1 MAKETNSKLTTDDG
15 LAWWQ
20 GLDRYCWVV
29 LVIAALGWLFDMMD
43 QQLFN
48 LVRVQSLRDLLK
60 TVDPD
65 PAVLDGHVQQVGGYS
80 TAIVLIGWSV
90 GGFFFGVLGDK
101 IGRTR
106 TMIFTILVY
115 AGFTGLTGMA
125 HTWQQYAIC
134 RFLTALGVGGEWAA
148 GAAIVAE
155 VFPQRSRTMALGVLQ
170 SLSTVGNMMAAVITY
185 TIAFIPTSN
194 WRWVYFIGTVPALLV
209 LWIRRSVKEPEYWKH
224 AREEAG
230 GGKDLGSIKELVI
243 NPELRRNTIAGLLLG
258 IAGIGALWGVSF
270 FGTDLLIGT
279 LHGKPAAEIDKL
291 KSIEFFVRQT
301 GALLGAIAF
310 AVVCNRHSR
319 KAAFHLWFALAWIS
333 VLAYFGI
340 VSRFSGD
347 AAFKV
352 ALVLGFIMGFGTLGP
367 LTGYT
372 IYFPELFPTR
382 LRTTG
387 CGICYNGGRIIAA
400 IAPWLFGSMAKRYGL
415 PIAATIVSSVYILGF
430 IGTAVG
436 PETRGKPLPE

>member
-1 MAKETNSKLTTDDG
+1 MGHDNGIRRADVGE

-29 LVIAALGWLFDMMD
+29 LAIAALGWLFDMMD

-48 LVRVQSLRDLLK
+48 LVRVQSLKDLLSAAY
-60 TVDPD
+60 PD
-65 PAVLDGHVQQVGGYS
+65 PRVLDGHVRQIGGYI
-80 TAIVLIGWSV
+80 TAIFLVGWSV
-90 GGFFFGVLGDK
+90 GGFIFGVLGDK

-106 TMIFTILVY
+106 TMILTILMY
-115 AGFTGLTGMA
+115 AGFTGLTGLA
-125 HTWQQYAIC
+125 QTWQQYAAC

-155 VFPQRSRTMALGVLQ
+155 VFPSRSRTMALGVLQ

-185 TIAFIPTSN
+185 TIAFIPSSD
-194 WRWVYFIGTVPALLV
+194 WRWVYFIGIVPALLV
-209 LWIRRSVKEPEYWKH
+209 LWIYRSVKEPECWKH
-224 AREEAG
+224 AKEASG
-230 GGKDLGSIKELVI
+230 GTKELGSIRELLVD
-243 NPELRRNTIAGLLLG
+243 PELRRNMASGLLLG

-270 FGTDLLIGT
+270 FGTDLLIGA
-279 LHGKPAAEIDKL
+279 LKGKSAAEIDKL
-291 KSIEFFVRQT
+291 KSIEFFVRQF
-301 GALLGAIAF
+301 GALVGAMSF
-310 AVVCNRHSR
+310 ATVCNRHSR
-319 KAAFHLWFALAWIS
+319 KAAFHLWFALAWVS

-347 AAFKV
+347 AAFRV

-387 CGICYNGGRIIAA
+387 CGICYNGGRIVAA
-400 IAPWLFGSMAKRYGL
+400 IAPWLFGSLAKRYSL
-415 PIAATIVSSVYILGF
+415 PVAAAIVSTVYLLGF
-430 IGTAVG
+430 LGTAIG
-436 PETRGKPLPE
+436 PETKGKPLPD

>member
-1 MAKETNSKLTTDDG
+1 MNRETGSKLPAEG
-15 LAWWQ
+15 EQAWWQ

-48 LVRVQSLRDLLK
+48 LVRVQSLRELLK
-60 TVDPD
+60 TVYPD
-65 PAVLDGHVQQVGGYS
+65 PALLDGHVRQIGGYI
-80 TAIVLIGWSV
+80 TAIFLLGWSV

-106 TMIFTILVY
+106 TMILTILVY
-115 AGFTGLTGMA
+115 AGFTGLTGLA
-125 HTWQQYAIC
+125 QTWQQYAVC

-185 TIAFIPTSN
+185 TIAFIPAAN
-194 WRWVYFIGTVPALLV
+194 WRWVYFVGTVPALLV
-209 LWIRRSVKEPEYWKH
+209 LWIRRSVKEPECWKH
-224 AREEAG
+224 AKEESG
-230 GGKDLGSIKELVI
+230 GTKELGSIKELVT
-243 NPELRRNTIAGLLLG
+243 NPELRRNTVAGLLLG

-270 FGTDLLIGT
+270 FGTDLLIGA
-279 LHGKPAAEIDKL
+279 LKGKPAVEIDKL
-291 KSIEFFVRQT
+291 KSIEFFVRQF
-301 GALLGAIAF
+301 GALIGALSF
-310 AVVCNRHSR
+310 AVVCNRYSR

-340 VSRFSGD
+340 VSRFTGD
-347 AAFKV
+347 EAFRV

-387 CGICYNGGRIIAA
+387 CGICYNGGRIVAA
-400 IAPWLFGSMAKRYGL
+400 LAPWLFGSLAKSYSL
-415 PIAATIVSSVYILGF
+415 PIAAAIVSSVYILGF
-430 IGTAVG
+430 IGTVMG
-436 PETRGKPLPE
+436 PETKGKPLPE

>member
-1 MAKETNSKLTTDDG
+1 MNKEADSKLTNNG
-15 LAWWQ
+15 ELAWWQ
-20 GLDRYCWVV
+20 GIDRYCWVV

-48 LVRVQSLRDLLK
+48 LVRVQSLRELLEK
-60 TVDPD
+60 VYPD
-65 PAVLDGHVQQVGGYS
+65 PAVLDGHVKQIGGYI
-80 TAIVLIGWSV
+80 TAIFLIGWSV

-115 AGFTGLTGMA
+115 AGFTGLTGLA
-125 HTWQQYAIC
+125 QTWQQYAIC

-185 TIAFIPTSN
+185 TIAFIPASN

-224 AREEAG
+224 AKEEAG
-230 GGKDLGSIKELVI
+230 GRKNLGSISELI
-243 NPELRRNTIAGLLLG
+243 TDPQLLRNTISGLLLG

-270 FGTDLLIGT
+270 FGTDLLIST
-279 LHGKPAAEIDKL
+279 LQGKPAAEIDKL
-291 KSIEFFVRQT
+291 KSIEFFVRQS
-301 GALLGAIAF
+301 GALLGALAF

-319 KAAFHLWFALAWIS
+319 KMAFHLWFALAWIS

-340 VSRFSGD
+340 VSRFTGD
-347 AAFKV
+347 TAFRV

-387 CGICYNGGRIIAA
+387 CGICYNGGRIVAA
-400 IAPWLFGSMAKRYGL
+400 IAPWLFGSMAKSYGL
-415 PIAATIVSSVYILGF
+415 PIAAAIVSSVYILGF
-430 IGTAVG
+430 IGTIIG
-436 PETRGKPLPE
+436 PETKGKPLPE

>member
-1 MAKETNSKLTTDDG
+1 MNKETDSKLTNNSE

-20 GLDRYCWVV
+20 GIDRYCWVV

-48 LVRVQSLRDLLK
+48 LVRVQSLRDLLEK
-60 TVDPD
+60 VYPD
-65 PAVLDGHVQQVGGYS
+65 PVLLDGHVKQIGGYI
-80 TAIVLIGWSV
+80 TAIFLIGWSV

-115 AGFTGLTGMA
+115 ALCTGLTGLA
-125 HTWQQYAIC
+125 QTWQQYALC

-185 TIAFIPTSN
+185 TIAFIPASN

-209 LWIRRSVKEPEYWKH
+209 LWIRKSVKEPEYWKH
-224 AREEAG
+224 AKEEAG
-230 GGKDLGSIKELVI
+230 GQKNLGSIRELI
-243 NPELRRNTIAGLLLG
+243 TDRQLLRNTIAGLLLG

-270 FGTDLLIGT
+270 FGTDLLIGA
-279 LHGKPAAEIDKL
+279 LQGKPVEEINKL
-291 KSIEFFVRQT
+291 KSIEFFVRQS
-301 GALLGAIAF
+301 GALCGALAF

-319 KAAFHLWFALAWIS
+319 KGAFHLWFALAWIS

-340 VSRFSGD
+340 VSRFTGD
-347 AAFKV
+347 TAFRV

-400 IAPWLFGSMAKRYGL
+400 IAPWLFGSMAKSHGL
-415 PIAATIVSSVYILGF
+415 PIAAAIVSSVYILGF
-430 IGTAVG
+430 VGTIIG
-436 PETRGKPLPE
+436 PETKDKPLPE